1 MKKFKNIVPVLGVV
15 LVVVIFIVSITN
27 SGMKDASLSNYAMG
41 SPVNIKVYGERNG
54 DDFCSNAFEQIS
66 FIDRTYLSH
75 NIATSAVSTLNSEKE
90 IISLKWFSDYLN
102 NCIEMS
108 SKSDCFTLFSGEL
121 KDLWQI
127 ENGGYVPTDDE
138 IAQALENLSNA
149 SITIENKTAEIQ
161 TVSITDGILDLGALG
176 KGAACDEAI
185 EYLKKQKVENALVTV
200 GGSVGAIGKD
210 PYKIGVRNPFGGQND
225 YFAVLNVTDCFI
237 STSGD
242 YEKYFEKDGV
252 RYSHIF
258 DARTGKPVQNDITS
272 VTVVADN
279 GTLSDFLSTAIFCE
293 GIENGLQLADEFHA
307 EVIIVKKD
315 KSVLVTDGL
324 EDKMIIQDDNFS
336 ISVIE

>member
-1 MKKFKNIVPVLGVV
+1 MVKKIKNIVPVLGVV
-15 LVVVIFIVSITN
+15 LVAVIFIVSLIG

-54 DDFCSNAFEQIS
+54 DDLCSNAFERIS
-66 FIDRTYLSH
+66 FIDRAFLSH
-75 NIATSAVSTLNSEKE
+75 NSISSSVSTLNANKS
-90 IISLKWFSDYLN
+90 IIADKWFVDYIN
-102 NCIEMS
+102 KCIEFS
-108 SKSDCFTLFSGEL
+108 EKSDCFTLFSGEM
-121 KDLWQI
+121 KNLWKI
-127 ENGGYVPTDDE
+127 EDGGYIPTDDE
-138 IAQALENLSNA
+138 IVKSVENLKKS
-149 SITIENKTAEIQ
+149 SIKIDGD
-161 TVSITDGILDLGALG
+161 TVSITNGLIDLGALG
-176 KGAACDEAI
+176 KGTACDEAI
-185 EYLKKQKVENALVTV
+185 EYLKGQKVENVLVTV

-293 GIENGLQLADEFHA
+293 GIENGLKLADEFQA

-324 EDKMIIQDDNFS
+324 KDKLTINDESFS

>member
-1 MKKFKNIVPVLGVV
+1 MKKIKNIVPLLGVV
-15 LVVVIFIVSITN
+15 LVIVIFIVSLIN

-54 DDFCSNAFEQIS
+54 DELCSNAFEQIS

-90 IISLKWFSDYLN
+90 IISMKWFSDYLN
-102 NCIEMS
+102 NCIELS
-108 SKSDCFTLFSGEL
+108 AKSDCFTLFSGEL
-121 KDLWQI
+121 IDLWQI
-127 ENGGYVPTDDE
+127 ENGGYVPTDE
-138 IAQALENLSNA
+138 ELAQALEKLNNA
-149 SITIENKTAEIQ
+149 SITVGNKNTELQ
-161 TVSITDGILDLGALG
+161 TISVTDGILDLGALG
-176 KGAACDEAI
+176 KGTACDEAI

-200 GGSVGAIGKD
+200 GGSIGVTGKD
-210 PYKIGVRNPFGGQND
+210 PYKIGIRNPFGGQND
-225 YFAVLNVTDCFI
+225 YFAILNVTDCFI

-258 DARTGKPVQNDITS
+258 DAKTGKPVQNDITS
-272 VTVVADN
+272 VTVVVDN

-293 GIENGLQLADEFHA
+293 GIENGLKLADEYDA

-324 EDKMIIQDDNFS
+324 KDKLTINDESFS

>member
-1 MKKFKNIVPVLGVV
+1 MKKSKNLLIVMSVFLIA
-15 LVVVIFIVSITN
+15 VIFIVSLIN

-54 DDFCSNAFEQIS
+54 DELCSNAFERIS

-75 NIATSAVSTLNSEKE
+75 NIATSAVYALNSEKE
-90 IISLKWFSDYLN
+90 TVSLKWFSDYLK
-102 NCIEMS
+102 NCIELS
-108 SKSDCFTLFSGEL
+108 EKSDCFTLFSGEL

-138 IAQALENLSNA
+138 IAQALENLRNA
-149 SITIENKTAEIQ
+149 SIRIENKTPDIQ
-161 TVSITDGILDLGALG
+161 TIYISDGKLDLGALG
-176 KGAACDEAI
+176 KGTACDEAI
-185 EYLKKQKVENALVTV
+185 EYLKGQKVENALVTV

-225 YFAVLNVTDCFI
+225 YFAILNITNCFV

-258 DARTGKPVQNDITS
+258 DARTGRPVQNDITS

-279 GTLSDFLSTAIFCE
+279 GTLSDFLSTVIFCE
-293 GIENGLQLADEFHA
+293 GIEDGLKLADEFQA
-307 EVIIVKKD
+307 KVIIVKKD
-315 KSVLVTDGL
+315 KSVVISKAL
-324 EDKMIIQDDNFS
+324 EEKITINDDSFVV
-336 ISVIE
+336 SVIE